1 MAEVLIMKTR
11 TALVTGATGGLGKA
25 ICEKLA
31 RAGYRLCLHTFNHME
46 EARKQVDSLLESG
59 ASHLAVQADLSKEQD
74 IQSMFEKIH
83 GIFGSLDVL
92 VCNAGVAAS
101 GLSWKTEKQDWDEV
115 FSVNT
120 TGPWLCSK
128 HAIPL
133 LRQSKDGRILYISSI
148 VAHRPL
154 AGTSLYAASKSALE
168 GLTRAQSV
176 ELARFNITVNC
187 IAPGYF
193 EAGMISSVDESLR
206 EDIRTHIP
214 AGRLGHPEELA
225 ATVVSLASPESGYI
239 TGQVLHVNGGL
250 YI

>member
-1 MAEVLIMKTR
+1 M
-11 TALVTGATGGLGKA
+11 TGATGGLGKA

-31 RAGYRLCLHTFNHME
+31 LSGYTLCLHTFKHVE
-46 EARKQVDSLLESG
+46 EARSQAASLQDNG
-59 ASHLAVQADLSKEQD
+59 APHLVVQADLSKEQD
-74 IQSMFEKIH
+74 ILSMFEKIH
-83 GIFGSLDVL
+83 ETFGSLDVL
-92 VCNAGVAAS
+92 ICNAGVAAS
-101 GLSWKTEKQDWDEV
+101 GLSWKTEKEHWDEV

-120 TGPWLCSK
+120 TGAWLCSK
-128 HAIPL
+128 SAIPL

-206 EDIRTHIP
+206 EDIRAHTP

-225 ATVVSLASPESGYI
+225 ASVVSLASPQSGYI